1 MGYYRRLWAVFFWVW
16 LVPLSAQAAD
26 GLMLADVYRGQ
37 QNVTDYWISEKL
49 DGVRARWDGERLISR
64 GGYVIAVPAEFT
76 RGWPSTV
83 MDGELWLGRGR
94 FDEISALVR
103 RHASAAHEWQQVRF
117 MVFDLPE
124 HGGDFSARVAAMGA
138 MAALALPSLQ
148 PVEQFRLGS
157 VDELDQ
163 RLAVVVRA
171 GGEGLML
178 HRADARYLPGRSD
191 ALLKYKPFE
200 DAEARV
206 VGFTAGRGKYQG
218 LVGALV
224 VEDSEGR
231 RFRLGSGLS
240 DALRQSPPAVGSL
253 VTYRFNGLTASGL
266 PRFARFLRLRKEAE
280 CCSSAR

>member
-1 MGYYRRLWAVFFWVW
+1 MRSSYCLWVVFLLLACVA
-16 LVPLSAQAAD
+16 LPLRAAD
-26 GLMLADVYRGQ
+26 RLMLAEVYRGDLD
-37 QNVTDYWISEKL
+37 VADYWVSEKL
-49 DGVRARWDGERLISR
+49 DGVRARWDGQQLLSR
-64 GGYVIAVPAEFT
+64 GGYRINAPDGFT
-76 RGWPSTV
+76 GDWPKTA

-124 HGGDFSARVAAMGA
+124 HGGDFSARVAAMRG

-148 PVEQFRLGS
+148 PVEQYRLGS

-206 VGFTAGRGKYQG
+206 VGYTAGRGKYLGQ
-218 LVGALV
+218 VGALV

-240 DALRQSPPAVGSL
+240 DALRQSPPPVGSL

-266 PRFARFLRLRKEAE
+266 PRFARFLRLREEAE
-280 CCSSAR
+280 CCLPAR